1 MNRMLNDRFGK
12 KAASGKRGCLF
23 LIVGSLLAL
32 LATGL
37 YVLAVSLLTGVLV
50 EARHGGEVAY
60 ALMDIVTPSYVV
72 AMLLFYGVLAIWY
85 FTPTEDEVKKQNR
98 GLSPMLG
105 QKESTALSKRT
116 LWLITAGL
124 LGAVVVTGAV
134 AVNTYRLVTP
144 EGVRSYFFVETA
156 SYEWKQVSSYT
167 IDCENEDD
175 GLSVTF
181 TMRDGKKYEILQGVN
196 SATKAFKEQYTSV
209 THFAADVD
217 DQMMALQVPRNVKH
231 MERSVKLYKD
241 TTLWPY
247 VSRLIGYVELIPEP
261 DETVAE
267 TEPATEAVTDG
278 ETNS

>member
-37 YVLAVSLLTGVLV
+37 YVLAVSLLTGILV

-60 ALMDIVTPSYVV
+60 ALMDTVTPSYVV
-72 AMLLFYGVLAIWY
+72 AMLLFYSVLAIWY
-85 FTPTEDEVKKQNR
+85 FSPTEDEVKKQNR

-124 LGAVVVTGAV
+124 LTAVVVTGAV

-144 EGVRSYFFVETA
+144 EGVRSYFFLETT

-181 TMRDGKKYEILQGVN
+181 TMRDGKKYEILQGIN
-196 SATKAFKEQYTSV
+196 SATKAFKNQYTSV

-217 DQMMALQVPRNVKH
+217 EKMMELQVPRNVKH
-231 MERSVKLYKD
+231 IERAVKVYRGHK
-241 TTLWPY
+241 LWPY
-247 VSRLIGYVELIPEP
+247 VEKLIGYVELNPLP
-261 DETVAE
+261 DETVPE
-267 TEPATEAVTDG
+267 TESPTEAPTASA
-278 ETNS
+278 TNP